1 MIQIDLPTLVKRLN
15 LFSRQALEMAASEC
29 MSQQAAEI
37 TVSHVLIQML
47 AMPRSDLRVITR
59 QGDIGMEELRQALT
73 VENYTTARSADS
85 YPAFSPM
92 LVEWL
97 KEGWLLASAEMQHSE
112 LRGGVLL
119 LALLHSPLR
128 YIPPAAAQLLTGINR
143 DRLQQDFVQWT
154 QESAESVV
162 PDADCK
168 GAGALTDVADSLLAR
183 YAKNMTEDARND
195 RLDPV
200 LCRDHEIDLMI
211 DILCRRRKNNPVVV
225 GEAGVGK
232 SALIEG
238 LALRIV
244 AGQVPDKLKNTDIM
258 TLDLGALQAGASVK
272 GEFEKRFKG
281 LMAEVIS
288 SPVPVILFIDEA
300 HTLIGAGNQQGGL
313 DISNLLKP
321 ALARGELKT
330 IAATT
335 WSEYK
340 KYFEKDAALSRRF
353 QLVKVSEPNAAEAT
367 IILRG
372 LSAVYEQSHGVLI
385 DDDALQAAATLSE
398 RYLSGRQL
406 PDKAIDVL
414 DTACAR
420 VAINLS
426 SPPKQISALTTLSH
440 QQEAE
445 IRQLER
451 ELRIGL
457 RTNTSRMT
465 EVLVQYDETLTALD
479 ELEAAWHQQ
488 QTLVQEI
495 IALRQQLLGMAED
508 DAASLPHV
516 DAVEDTPP
524 ESEQDNTGA
533 KLADEAGSE
542 QPEETAETVSPVQ
555 RLAQLT
561 AELDALHNDRL
572 LVSPHVDKKQ
582 IAAVI
587 AEWTGVPL
595 NRLSQNEMSV
605 ITDLPVWLGD
615 TIKGQDL
622 AIASLHKHLLTAR
635 ADLRRPGRPLGAFLL
650 AGPSGVGK
658 TETVLQLAEL
668 LYGGRQ
674 YLTTINMSEFQEKHT
689 VSRLIGSPP
698 GYVGYG
704 EGGVLTEAIRQ
715 KPYSVVLL
723 DEVEKAH
730 PDVLNLFY
738 QAFDKGEM
746 ADGEGRLIDC
756 KNIVFFLTSNLGYQV
771 IVEHADDPETMQ
783 EVLYPVLAD
792 FFKPALLARMEVVPY
807 QSLKTRALGVLPAD
821 LNLRDQVGPTFDQ
834 VFTSADDN
842 KLVVPQFLTR
852 YGLQSY
858 FVKQRD
864 ELVELTAMDSWV
876 LNLTRSVKYSD
887 ADRAEIQRQLTEQYI
902 SDYTAT
908 WRAGM
913 DNLNIRN
920 FESIGQLTGA
930 LEQVISGDLPLQRAL
945 TVLRDNTQ
953 PGVFSEKLSAKER
966 EEALAEPDYQLL
978 TRLGHEFAPENSTL
992 AVQKDK
998 ESTMQAVYQQL
1009 TELHRYLLAI
1019 QNAPVP
1025 GKSALKAVQ
1034 LRLDQNSSDPIFAT
1048 RQMAKTLPA
1057 PLNRWVGRLADQAWH
1072 VVMVEAVHYMEVD
1085 WRDSVVKP
1093 FNEQLANNYP
1103 FNPRSAQDASL
1114 DAFERFFKPD
1124 GILDTFYQ
1132 QNLKLFIDNDLSLED
1147 GDNSV
1152 IIREDII
1159 AQLKTAQKIRDIFFS
1174 KQNGLGTS
1182 FAVETVSLS
1191 GNKRRSVLNLDG
1203 QLVDYSQGRNYTA
1216 HLVWPNNM
1224 REGNESK
1231 LTLVGANGGA
1241 PRSISFS
1248 GPWAQFRLF
1257 GAGQL
1262 TGVQD
1267 GNFTVRFSVDGGAM
1281 TYRVH
1286 IRCSSNC
1293 YRLTTPLRAQQR
1305 CGWPHLNSKTMSA
1318 GCNNF
1323 LIPPRYS
1330 RWKPGCR

>member
-1 MIQIDLPTLVKRLN
+1 MIQIELSTLVKRLN
-15 LFSRQALEMAASEC
+15 PFSRQALEMAATAC
-29 MSQQAAEI
+29 MSQQSTEI

-47 AMPRSDLRVITR
+47 AIPRSDLRVII
-59 QGDIGMEELRQALT
+59 DKAEISVEELGQALT
-73 VENYTTARSADS
+73 VEHYATMRHTDS
-85 YPAFSPM
+85 YPVFSPL

-97 KEGWLLASAEMQHSE
+97 RDGWLLASAEMQSSE
-112 LRGGVLL
+112 LRGGILL
-119 LALLHSPLR
+119 LALLHAASR
-128 YIPPAAAQLLTGINR
+128 YVPPAAARLLTGINR
-143 DRLQQDFVQWT
+143 DRLRQDFSDWT
-154 QESAESVV
+154 RESAESVMLNEDKSASMSV
-162 PDADCK
+162 RSEE
-168 GAGALTDVADSLLAR
+168 SLLAR
-183 YAKNMTEDARND
+183 YAKNMTEDARNS

-200 LCRDHEIDLMI
+200 LCRDNEIDLMI

-281 LMAEVIS
+281 LMAEVIQ
-288 SPVPVILFIDEA
+288 SPTSIILFIDEA

-372 LSAVYEQSHGVLI
+372 LSAVYEQAHGVLI
-385 DDDALQAAATLSE
+385 DDDALQAAATLSA

-426 SPPKQISALTTLSH
+426 SPPKQISALTTQC
-440 QQEAE
+440 QQCDAE
-445 IRQLER
+445 IHQLDR
-451 ELRIGL
+451 EMRIGL
-457 RTNTSRMT
+457 RTDGGRRD
-465 EVLVQYDETLTALD
+465 EVYVQYEAAQAELQALD
-479 ELEAAWHQQ
+479 AAWHQQ

-495 IALRQQLLGMAED
+495 IALRQALLTEAEGQQDED
-508 DAASLPHV
+508 DAANDDLLPQ
-516 DAVEDTPP
+516 ADTV
-524 ESEQDNTGA
+524 
-533 KLADEAGSE
+533 
-542 QPEETAETVSPVQ
+542 PEETTAAAE
-555 RLAQLT
+555 RLASLST
-561 AELDALHNDRL
+561 ELDALHRTQL

-605 ITDLPVWLGD
+605 ITDLPQWLGE

-622 AIASLHKHLLTAR
+622 AIKHLHKHLLTAR

-771 IVEHADDPETMQ
+771 IVEQADNPESMHDA
-783 EVLYPVLAD
+783 LYPVLVD

-807 QSLKTRALGVLPAD
+807 LPLSRDTLTTIIAGKLARLDNVLRVRFGAEVVITPGVTDEIMQRVTRAENGARMLESVIDGDMLPP
-821 LNLRDQVGPTFDQ
+821 LSL
-834 VFTSADDN
+834 
-842 KLVVPQFLTR
+842 LL
-852 YGLQSY
+852 LQ
-858 FVKQRD
+858 KMAAN
-864 ELVELTAMDSWV
+864 TAIV
-876 LNLTRSVKYSD
+876 R
-887 ADRAEIQRQLTEQYI
+887 I
-902 SDYTAT
+902 
-908 WRAGM
+908 
-913 DNLNIRN
+913 
-920 FESIGQLTGA
+920 
-930 LEQVISGDLPLQRAL
+930 
-945 TVLRDNTQ
+945 
-953 PGVFSEKLSAKER
+953 
-966 EEALAEPDYQLL
+966 
-978 TRLGHEFAPENSTL
+978 
-992 AVQKDK
+992 
-998 ESTMQAVYQQL
+998 
-1009 TELHRYLLAI
+1009 
-1019 QNAPVP
+1019 
-1025 GKSALKAVQ
+1025 
-1034 LRLDQNSSDPIFAT
+1034 
-1048 RQMAKTLPA
+1048 
-1057 PLNRWVGRLADQAWH
+1057 
-1072 VVMVEAVHYMEVD
+1072 
-1085 WRDSVVKP
+1085 
-1093 FNEQLANNYP
+1093 
-1103 FNPRSAQDASL
+1103 SL
-1114 DAFERFFKPD
+1114 D
-1124 GILDTFYQ
+1124 
-1132 QNLKLFIDNDLSLED
+1132 
-1147 GDNSV
+1147 
-1152 IIREDII
+1152 
-1159 AQLKTAQKIRDIFFS
+1159 
-1174 KQNGLGTS
+1174 
-1182 FAVETVSLS
+1182 
-1191 GNKRRSVLNLDG
+1191 
-1203 QLVDYSQGRNYTA
+1203 
-1216 HLVWPNNM
+1216 
-1224 REGNESK
+1224 
-1231 LTLVGANGGA
+1231 
-1241 PRSISFS
+1241 
-1248 GPWAQFRLF
+1248 
-1257 GAGQL
+1257 
-1262 TGVQD
+1262 VQD
-1267 GNFTVRFSVDGGAM
+1267 GAFTADIDDAVTEEAGA
-1281 TYRVH
+1281 V
-1286 IRCSSNC
+1286 
-1293 YRLTTPLRAQQR
+1293 
-1305 CGWPHLNSKTMSA
+1305 
-1318 GCNNF
+1318 
-1323 LIPPRYS
+1323 
-1330 RWKPGCR
+1330 

>member
-1 MIQIDLPTLVKRLN
+1 MIQIDLPALVKRLN

-37 TVSHVLIQML
+37 TVSHVLMQML

-59 QGDIGMEELRQALT
+59 QSDIGMEELRQALT
-73 VENYTTARSADS
+73 VENYPTARSADS

-97 KEGWLLASAEMQHSE
+97 KESWLLASAEMQHSE

-128 YIPPAAAQLLTGINR
+128 YIPPAAARLLTGINR
-143 DRLQQDFVQWT
+143 DRLQQDFAQWT
-154 QESAESVV
+154 RESAESVV
-162 PDADCK
+162 PDAEGK
-168 GAGALTDVADSLLAR
+168 GAGTLTDAADSLLAR
-183 YAKNMTEDARND
+183 YAKNMTADARNG

-244 AGQVPDKLKNTDIM
+244 ADQVPDKLKNTDIM

-300 HTLIGAGNQQGGL
+300 HTLIDAGNQQGGL

-426 SPPKQISALTTLSH
+426 SPPKRISALTTLSH

-445 IRQLER
+445 IRQLKR

-457 RTNTSRMT
+457 RTDTSRMT
-465 EVLVQYDETLTALD
+465 GVLEQYDETLTALD

-488 QTLVQEI
+488 QALVREI
-495 IALRQQLLGMAED
+495 IALRQQLLGVAED
-508 DAASLPHV
+508 NAASLSDA
-516 DAVEDTPP
+516 DAVEDTPS
-524 ESEQDNTGA
+524 ESEQDNIGVA
-533 KLADEAGSE
+533 PADEAGSA

-561 AELDALHNDRL
+561 AQLDALHNDQL
-572 LVSPHVDKKQ
+572 LISPHVDKKQ

-783 EVLYPVLAD
+783 EALYPVLAD

-807 QSLKTRALGVLPAD
+807 LPLSKETLVTIIAGKLARLDNVLRSRFAAEVIIEPEVTNEIMSRVTRAENGARMLESVIDGDMLPP
-821 LNLRDQVGPTFDQ
+821 LSL
-834 VFTSADDN
+834 
-842 KLVVPQFLTR
+842 LL
-852 YGLQSY
+852 LQ
-858 FVKQRD
+858 KMAAN
-864 ELVELTAMDSWV
+864 TAIA
-876 LNLTRSVKYSD
+876 R
-887 ADRAEIQRQLTEQYI
+887 
-902 SDYTAT
+902 
-908 WRAGM
+908 
-913 DNLNIRN
+913 IR
-920 FESIGQLTGA
+920 
-930 LEQVISGDLPLQRAL
+930 
-945 TVLRDNTQ
+945 
-953 PGVFSEKLSAKER
+953 LSATDGAFTADVEDAR
-966 EEALAEPDYQLL
+966 DDESVTEDD
-978 TRLGHEFAPENSTL
+978 
-992 AVQKDK
+992 AV
-998 ESTMQAVYQQL
+998 L
-1009 TELHRYLLAI
+1009 
-1019 QNAPVP
+1019 
-1025 GKSALKAVQ
+1025 
-1034 LRLDQNSSDPIFAT
+1034 
-1048 RQMAKTLPA
+1048 
-1057 PLNRWVGRLADQAWH
+1057 
-1072 VVMVEAVHYMEVD
+1072 
-1085 WRDSVVKP
+1085 
-1093 FNEQLANNYP
+1093 
-1103 FNPRSAQDASL
+1103 
-1114 DAFERFFKPD
+1114 
-1124 GILDTFYQ
+1124 
-1132 QNLKLFIDNDLSLED
+1132 
-1147 GDNSV
+1147 
-1152 IIREDII
+1152 
-1159 AQLKTAQKIRDIFFS
+1159 
-1174 KQNGLGTS
+1174 
-1182 FAVETVSLS
+1182 
-1191 GNKRRSVLNLDG
+1191 
-1203 QLVDYSQGRNYTA
+1203 
-1216 HLVWPNNM
+1216 
-1224 REGNESK
+1224 
-1231 LTLVGANGGA
+1231 
-1241 PRSISFS
+1241 
-1248 GPWAQFRLF
+1248 
-1257 GAGQL
+1257 
-1262 TGVQD
+1262 
-1267 GNFTVRFSVDGGAM
+1267 
-1281 TYRVH
+1281 
-1286 IRCSSNC
+1286 
-1293 YRLTTPLRAQQR
+1293 
-1305 CGWPHLNSKTMSA
+1305 
-1318 GCNNF
+1318 
-1323 LIPPRYS
+1323 
-1330 RWKPGCR
+1330 

>member
-1 MIQIDLPTLVKRLN
+1 MIQIDLATLVKRLAP
-15 LFSRQALEMAASEC
+15 FAKQALEAAASEC
-29 MSQQAAEI
+29 MSQQASEI
-37 TVSHVLIQML
+37 TVAHVLLQML
-47 AMPRSDLRVITR
+47 ATPRSDFRVIAER
-59 QGDIGMEELRQALT
+59 AEINGEELRQALT
-73 VENYTTARSADS
+73 VENYTTARSSDS
-85 YPAFSPM
+85 YPSFSPM

-97 KEGWLLASAEMQHSE
+97 KEAWLLASAEMQQTE

-128 YIPPAAAQLLTGINR
+128 YLPPAAARLLTAINR
-143 DRLQQDFVQWT
+143 DLLRQDFAGWT
-154 QESAESVV
+154 KESAESVILN
-162 PDADCK
+162 AD
-168 GAGALTDVADSLLAR
+168 GQAASAIADTGDTLLAR
-183 YAKNMTEDARND
+183 YAKNMTDDARQG

-200 LCRDHEIDLMI
+200 LCRDNEIDLMI

-238 LALRIV
+238 LALRII
-244 AGQVPDKLKNTDIM
+244 AGQVPDKLRDTDIM

-281 LMAEVIS
+281 LMAEVIQ
-288 SPVPVILFIDEA
+288 SPKPVILFIDEA

-385 DDDALQAAATLSE
+385 DDEALQAAATLSE

-426 SPPKQISALTTLSH
+426 SPPKQISALTTLR
-440 QQEAE
+440 QQCEAE

-451 ELRIGL
+451 EIRIGL
-457 RTNTSRMT
+457 RSDTSRLN
-465 EVLVQYDETLTALD
+465 EVMAQYDETLSELD
-479 ELEAAWHQQ
+479 ALEAAWRQQ

-495 IALRQQLLGMAED
+495 IALRKGLLDET
-508 DAASLPHV
+508 DA
-516 DAVEDTPP
+516 
-524 ESEQDNTGA
+524 TGN
-533 KLADEAGSE
+533 
-542 QPEETAETVSPVQ
+542 EETATPETEAVGSDDESVTAPPEAEPEISPAA

-561 AELDALHNDRL
+561 AELDALHHTQL

-582 IAAVI
+582 IASVI

-605 ITDLPVWLGD
+605 ITDLPQWLGD
-615 TIKGQDL
+615 TIKGQAL
-622 AIASLHKHLLTAR
+622 AIKHLHKHLLTAR

-756 KNIVFFLTSNLGYQV
+756 KNVVFFLTSNLGYQV
-771 IVEHADDPETMQ
+771 IVEHADNPETMQ
-783 EVLYPVLAD
+783 EALYPVLAD

-807 QSLKTRALGVLPAD
+807 
-821 LNLRDQVGPTFDQ
+821 
-834 VFTSADDN
+834 
-842 KLVVPQFLTR
+842 
-852 YGLQSY
+852 
-858 FVKQRD
+858 
-864 ELVELTAMDSWV
+864 
-876 LNLTRSVKYSD
+876 
-887 ADRAEIQRQLTEQYI
+887 
-902 SDYTAT
+902 
-908 WRAGM
+908 
-913 DNLNIRN
+913 
-920 FESIGQLTGA
+920 
-930 LEQVISGDLPLQRAL
+930 LPL
-945 TVLRDNTQ
+945 
-953 PGVFSEKLSAKER
+953 SR
-966 EEALAEPDYQLL
+966 E
-978 TRLGHEFAPENSTL
+978 TL
-992 AVQKDK
+992 AVIIAGK
-998 ESTMQAVYQQL
+998 
-1009 TELHRYLLAI
+1009 LA
-1019 QNAPVP
+1019 
-1025 GKSALKAVQ
+1025 
-1034 LRLDQNSSDPIFAT
+1034 RLDNVLRT
-1048 RQMAKTLPA
+1048 RFGAEVVIEPDVTDEIMQRVTRAENGARMLESVIDGEMLPPLSLLLLQKMAANIAIARITLGVA
-1057 PLNRWVGRLADQAWH
+1057 NGAFTADVEDVPDEDTQPVAETED
-1072 VVMVEAVHYMEVD
+1072 EAV
-1085 WRDSVVKP
+1085 
-1093 FNEQLANNYP
+1093 L
-1103 FNPRSAQDASL
+1103 
-1114 DAFERFFKPD
+1114 
-1124 GILDTFYQ
+1124 
-1132 QNLKLFIDNDLSLED
+1132 
-1147 GDNSV
+1147 
-1152 IIREDII
+1152 
-1159 AQLKTAQKIRDIFFS
+1159 
-1174 KQNGLGTS
+1174 
-1182 FAVETVSLS
+1182 
-1191 GNKRRSVLNLDG
+1191 
-1203 QLVDYSQGRNYTA
+1203 
-1216 HLVWPNNM
+1216 
-1224 REGNESK
+1224 
-1231 LTLVGANGGA
+1231 
-1241 PRSISFS
+1241 
-1248 GPWAQFRLF
+1248 
-1257 GAGQL
+1257 
-1262 TGVQD
+1262 
-1267 GNFTVRFSVDGGAM
+1267 
-1281 TYRVH
+1281 
-1286 IRCSSNC
+1286 
-1293 YRLTTPLRAQQR
+1293 
-1305 CGWPHLNSKTMSA
+1305 
-1318 GCNNF
+1318 
-1323 LIPPRYS
+1323 
-1330 RWKPGCR
+1330 

>member
-1 MIQIDLPTLVKRLN
+1 MIQIDLATLVKRLN
-15 LFSRQALEMAASEC
+15 PFSKQALEMAASEC
-29 MSQQAAEI
+29 MSQQASEI

-47 AMPRSDLRVITR
+47 AIPRSDLRVIAER
-59 QGDIGMEELRQALT
+59 ADIGTDELRQALT
-73 VENYTTARSADS
+73 VENYATSRAADS
-85 YPAFSPM
+85 YPSFSPM

-97 KEGWLLASAEMQHSE
+97 KEAWLLASAEMQQTE
-112 LRGGVLL
+112 LRGGILL
-119 LALLHSPLR
+119 LALLHTPLR
-128 YIPPAAAQLLTGINR
+128 YVPPVAARLLTAINR
-143 DRLQQDFVQWT
+143 DQLQQDFAGWT
-154 QESAESVV
+154 RESAESVV
-162 PDADCK
+162 LNAD
-168 GAGALTDVADSLLAR
+168 GHVASATADTGDSLLAR
-183 YAKNMTEDARND
+183 YAKNMTEDARQG

-200 LCRDHEIDLMI
+200 LCRDNEIDLMI

-244 AGQVPDKLKNTDIM
+244 DGRVPDKLRDTEIM

-281 LMAEVIS
+281 LMAEVIQ
-288 SPVPVILFIDEA
+288 SPKPVILFIDEA

-353 QLVKVSEPNAAEAT
+353 QLVKVSEPTAAEAT

-385 DDDALQAAATLSE
+385 DDEALQAAATLSE

-426 SPPKQISALTTLSH
+426 SPPKQISALTTQRH
-440 QQEAE
+440 QCEAE

-457 RTNTSRMT
+457 RTDTSRLT
-465 EVLVQYDETLTALD
+465 DVLVQYDETLTELD
-479 ELEAAWHQQ
+479 ELETAWRQQ

-495 IALRQQLLGMAED
+495 ISLRKALLEETVAED
-508 DAASLPHV
+508 AATV
-516 DAVEDTPP
+516 A
-524 ESEQDNTGA
+524 
-533 KLADEAGSE
+533 ADERVAETTDDSTVATDEPAAG
-542 QPEETAETVSPVQ
+542 QPEPEIPPAE

-561 AELDALHNDRL
+561 AELDALHNTQR

-605 ITDLPVWLGD
+605 ITDLPQWLGD

-622 AIASLHKHLLTAR
+622 AIKHLHKHLLTAR

-771 IVEHADDPETMQ
+771 IVDHADDPETMQ
-783 EVLYPVLAD
+783 EALYPVLAD

-807 QSLKTRALGVLPAD
+807 
-821 LNLRDQVGPTFDQ
+821 
-834 VFTSADDN
+834 
-842 KLVVPQFLTR
+842 
-852 YGLQSY
+852 
-858 FVKQRD
+858 
-864 ELVELTAMDSWV
+864 
-876 LNLTRSVKYSD
+876 
-887 ADRAEIQRQLTEQYI
+887 
-902 SDYTAT
+902 
-908 WRAGM
+908 
-913 DNLNIRN
+913 
-920 FESIGQLTGA
+920 
-930 LEQVISGDLPLQRAL
+930 LPL
-945 TVLRDNTQ
+945 
-953 PGVFSEKLSAKER
+953 SKE
-966 EEALAEPDYQLL
+966 
-978 TRLGHEFAPENSTL
+978 TL
-992 AVQKDK
+992 AVIIAGK
-998 ESTMQAVYQQL
+998 
-1009 TELHRYLLAI
+1009 LA
-1019 QNAPVP
+1019 
-1025 GKSALKAVQ
+1025 
-1034 LRLDQNSSDPIFAT
+1034 RLDNVLRTRFGAEVVIEPEVTDEIMQRVTRAENGARMLESVIDGEMLPPLSLLLLQKMAANVAIARIVLGVADGAFTAVVEDAPEDSADSDALSEPET
-1048 RQMAKTLPA
+1048 
-1057 PLNRWVGRLADQAWH
+1057 
-1072 VVMVEAVHYMEVD
+1072 
-1085 WRDSVVKP
+1085 
-1093 FNEQLANNYP
+1093 
-1103 FNPRSAQDASL
+1103 QDA
-1114 DAFERFFKPD
+1114 
-1124 GILDTFYQ
+1124 
-1132 QNLKLFIDNDLSLED
+1132 
-1147 GDNSV
+1147 
-1152 IIREDII
+1152 
-1159 AQLKTAQKIRDIFFS
+1159 
-1174 KQNGLGTS
+1174 
-1182 FAVETVSLS
+1182 TVL
-1191 GNKRRSVLNLDG
+1191 
-1203 QLVDYSQGRNYTA
+1203 
-1216 HLVWPNNM
+1216 
-1224 REGNESK
+1224 
-1231 LTLVGANGGA
+1231 
-1241 PRSISFS
+1241 
-1248 GPWAQFRLF
+1248 
-1257 GAGQL
+1257 
-1262 TGVQD
+1262 
-1267 GNFTVRFSVDGGAM
+1267 
-1281 TYRVH
+1281 
-1286 IRCSSNC
+1286 
-1293 YRLTTPLRAQQR
+1293 
-1305 CGWPHLNSKTMSA
+1305 
-1318 GCNNF
+1318 
-1323 LIPPRYS
+1323 
-1330 RWKPGCR
+1330 

>member
-15 LFSRQALEMAASEC
+15 LFSRQSLEMAASEC

-37 TVSHVLIQML
+37 TVSHVLMQML

-59 QGDIGMEELRQALT
+59 QSDIGMEELRQALT
-73 VENYTTARSADS
+73 VEKYPTARSADS

-97 KEGWLLASAEMQHSE
+97 KESWLLASAEMQHSE

-128 YIPPAAAQLLTGINR
+128 YIPPAAARLLTGINR
-143 DRLQQDFVQWT
+143 DRLQQDFAQWT
-154 QESAESVV
+154 LESAESVV
-162 PDADCK
+162 PDAEGK
-168 GAGALTDVADSLLAR
+168 GAGTLTDAADSLLAR
-183 YAKNMTEDARND
+183 YAKNMTADARNGG
-195 RLDPV
+195 LDPV

-244 AGQVPDKLKNTDIM
+244 ADQVPDKLKNTDIM

-288 SPVPVILFIDEA
+288 SPVPIILFIDEA

-426 SPPKQISALTTLSH
+426 SPPKRISALTTLSH

-445 IRQLER
+445 IRQLKR
-451 ELRIGL
+451 ELRIEL
-457 RTNTSRMT
+457 RTDTSRMT
-465 EVLVQYDETLTALD
+465 GVLEQYDETLTALD

-488 QTLVQEI
+488 QVLVREI
-495 IALRQQLLGMAED
+495 IALRQQLLGVAED
-508 DAASLPHV
+508 DAASLS
-516 DAVEDTPP
+516 DTDTVEDTPS
-524 ESEQDNTGA
+524 ESEQDNIGVA
-533 KLADEAGSE
+533 PADEAGSA
-542 QPEETAETVSPVQ
+542 QPEDTAETVSPVQ

-561 AELDALHNDRL
+561 AQLDALHNDQL

-783 EVLYPVLAD
+783 EALYPVLAD

-807 QSLKTRALGVLPAD
+807 LPLSKETLATIIAGKLARLDNVLRSRFGAEVIIEPEVTDEIMSRVTRAENGARMLESVIDGDMLPP
-821 LNLRDQVGPTFDQ
+821 LSL
-834 VFTSADDN
+834 
-842 KLVVPQFLTR
+842 LL
-852 YGLQSY
+852 LQ
-858 FVKQRD
+858 KMAAN
-864 ELVELTAMDSWV
+864 TAIA
-876 LNLTRSVKYSD
+876 R
-887 ADRAEIQRQLTEQYI
+887 
-902 SDYTAT
+902 
-908 WRAGM
+908 
-913 DNLNIRN
+913 IR
-920 FESIGQLTGA
+920 
-930 LEQVISGDLPLQRAL
+930 
-945 TVLRDNTQ
+945 
-953 PGVFSEKLSAKER
+953 LSATDGAFTADVEDVR
-966 EEALAEPDYQLL
+966 DDESVTEDD
-978 TRLGHEFAPENSTL
+978 
-992 AVQKDK
+992 AV
-998 ESTMQAVYQQL
+998 L
-1009 TELHRYLLAI
+1009 
-1019 QNAPVP
+1019 
-1025 GKSALKAVQ
+1025 
-1034 LRLDQNSSDPIFAT
+1034 
-1048 RQMAKTLPA
+1048 
-1057 PLNRWVGRLADQAWH
+1057 
-1072 VVMVEAVHYMEVD
+1072 
-1085 WRDSVVKP
+1085 
-1093 FNEQLANNYP
+1093 
-1103 FNPRSAQDASL
+1103 
-1114 DAFERFFKPD
+1114 
-1124 GILDTFYQ
+1124 
-1132 QNLKLFIDNDLSLED
+1132 
-1147 GDNSV
+1147 
-1152 IIREDII
+1152 
-1159 AQLKTAQKIRDIFFS
+1159 
-1174 KQNGLGTS
+1174 
-1182 FAVETVSLS
+1182 
-1191 GNKRRSVLNLDG
+1191 
-1203 QLVDYSQGRNYTA
+1203 
-1216 HLVWPNNM
+1216 
-1224 REGNESK
+1224 
-1231 LTLVGANGGA
+1231 
-1241 PRSISFS
+1241 
-1248 GPWAQFRLF
+1248 
-1257 GAGQL
+1257 
-1262 TGVQD
+1262 
-1267 GNFTVRFSVDGGAM
+1267 
-1281 TYRVH
+1281 
-1286 IRCSSNC
+1286 
-1293 YRLTTPLRAQQR
+1293 
-1305 CGWPHLNSKTMSA
+1305 
-1318 GCNNF
+1318 
-1323 LIPPRYS
+1323 
-1330 RWKPGCR
+1330 

>member
-1 MIQIDLPTLVKRLN
+1 MIQIDLTTLVKRLN
-15 LFSRQALEMAASEC
+15 PFSKQALEMAASEC

-37 TVSHVLIQML
+37 NVAHVLIQML
-47 AMPRSDLRVITR
+47 TIPRSDLRVIAEHADIS
-59 QGDIGMEELRQALT
+59 GDELRQTLT
-73 VENYTTARSADS
+73 VENYTTSRSADS

-97 KEGWLLASAEMQHSE
+97 KESWLLASAEMQQTE

-119 LALLHSPLR
+119 LALLHTPLR
-128 YIPPAAAQLLTGINR
+128 YVPPAAARLLTNINR
-143 DRLQQDFVQWT
+143 DQLQQDFAGWT
-154 QESAESVV
+154 KASAESVV
-162 PDADCK
+162 
-168 GAGALTDVADSLLAR
+168 LTDGQSGQHATVAGEETLLAR
-183 YAKNMTEDARND
+183 YAKNMTEDARNGK
-195 RLDPV
+195 LDPV
-200 LCRDHEIDLMI
+200 LCRDNEIDLMI
-211 DILCRRRKNNPVVV
+211 DILCRRRKNNPIVV

-244 AGQVPDKLKNTDIM
+244 AGQVPDKLRDTNIM

-281 LMAEVIS
+281 LMAEVIQ
-288 SPVPVILFIDEA
+288 SPKQVILFIDEA

-385 DDDALQAAATLSE
+385 DDEALQAAATLSE

-440 QQEAE
+440 QCEAE
-445 IRQLER
+445 MRQLER
-451 ELRIGL
+451 EIRIGL
-457 RTNTSRMT
+457 RTDTSRLT
-465 EVLVQYDETLTALD
+465 DVIAQYDETLTALD
-479 ELEAAWHQQ
+479 ELNAAWQQ
-488 QTLVQEI
+488 QQALVQEI
-495 IALRQQLLGMAED
+495 IALRKGLLEEPKIPPAEENTSDAENSGDITPQDETETSGQEGETEPQLSPAE
-508 DAASLPHV
+508 
-516 DAVEDTPP
+516 
-524 ESEQDNTGA
+524 
-533 KLADEAGSE
+533 
-542 QPEETAETVSPVQ
+542 
-555 RLAQLT
+555 RLSQLT
-561 AELDALHNDRL
+561 AELDALHDTQL

-605 ITDLPVWLGD
+605 ITDLPQWLGD
-615 TIKGQDL
+615 TIKGQNL
-622 AIASLHKHLLTAR
+622 AIKHLHKHLLTAR

-771 IVEHADDPETMQ
+771 IVEYADNPEAMK
-783 EVLYPVLAD
+783 EALYPVLSD

-807 QSLKTRALGVLPAD
+807 LPLSRDTLATIISGKLARLDNVLRSRFNAEVVIAPAVTDEIMQRVTRAENGARMLESVIDGEMLPPLSLLLLQKMAANAVITRISLGVTNGAFTAD
-821 LNLRDQVGPTFDQ
+821 IEEEMAV
-834 VFTSADDN
+834 SDDT
-842 KLVVPQFLTR
+842 P
-852 YGLQSY
+852 
-858 FVKQRD
+858 
-864 ELVELTAMDSWV
+864 
-876 LNLTRSVKYSD
+876 
-887 ADRAEIQRQLTEQYI
+887 
-902 SDYTAT
+902 
-908 WRAGM
+908 
-913 DNLNIRN
+913 
-920 FESIGQLTGA
+920 
-930 LEQVISGDLPLQRAL
+930 
-945 TVLRDNTQ
+945 
-953 PGVFSEKLSAKER
+953 
-966 EEALAEPDYQLL
+966 EP
-978 TRLGHEFAPENSTL
+978 
-992 AVQKDK
+992 
-998 ESTMQAVYQQL
+998 
-1009 TELHRYLLAI
+1009 
-1019 QNAPVP
+1019 
-1025 GKSALKAVQ
+1025 
-1034 LRLDQNSSDPIFAT
+1034 
-1048 RQMAKTLPA
+1048 
-1057 PLNRWVGRLADQAWH
+1057 
-1072 VVMVEAVHYMEVD
+1072 
-1085 WRDSVVKP
+1085 
-1093 FNEQLANNYP
+1093 
-1103 FNPRSAQDASL
+1103 
-1114 DAFERFFKPD
+1114 
-1124 GILDTFYQ
+1124 
-1132 QNLKLFIDNDLSLED
+1132 
-1147 GDNSV
+1147 
-1152 IIREDII
+1152 
-1159 AQLKTAQKIRDIFFS
+1159 
-1174 KQNGLGTS
+1174 
-1182 FAVETVSLS
+1182 ETVEDAAL
-1191 GNKRRSVLNLDG
+1191 
-1203 QLVDYSQGRNYTA
+1203 
-1216 HLVWPNNM
+1216 
-1224 REGNESK
+1224 
-1231 LTLVGANGGA
+1231 
-1241 PRSISFS
+1241 
-1248 GPWAQFRLF
+1248 
-1257 GAGQL
+1257 
-1262 TGVQD
+1262 
-1267 GNFTVRFSVDGGAM
+1267 
-1281 TYRVH
+1281 
-1286 IRCSSNC
+1286 
-1293 YRLTTPLRAQQR
+1293 
-1305 CGWPHLNSKTMSA
+1305 
-1318 GCNNF
+1318 
-1323 LIPPRYS
+1323 
-1330 RWKPGCR
+1330 

>member
-1 MIQIDLPTLVKRLN
+1 MIQIDLSTLVKRLN
-15 LFSRQALEMAASEC
+15 PFAKQALEMAASEC

-47 AMPRSDLRVITR
+47 AIPRSDLRVITER
-59 QGDIGMEELRQALT
+59 AGIEVEALRQTLT
-73 VENYTTARSADS
+73 VENYASTRSADS
-85 YPAFSPM
+85 YPSFSPM

-97 KEGWLLASAEMQHSE
+97 KESWLLASAEMQQNE

-128 YIPPAAAQLLTGINR
+128 YVLPATAQLLTTINR
-143 DRLQQDFVQWT
+143 DQLQQDFAGWT
-154 QESAESVV
+154 KESAESVV
-162 PDADCK
+162 FTEGQSGQHAAI
-168 GAGALTDVADSLLAR
+168 AGEESLLGR
-183 YAKNMTEDARND
+183 YAKNMTEDARNG

-200 LCRDHEIDLMI
+200 LCRDNEIDLMI

-238 LALRIV
+238 LALRII
-244 AGQVPDKLKNTDIM
+244 AGQVPDKLRDTEIM

-281 LMAEVIS
+281 LMAEVIQ
-288 SPVPVILFIDEA
+288 SPKPVILFIDEA

-321 ALARGELKT
+321 ALARGELKA

-372 LSAVYEQSHGVLI
+372 LSAVYEQSHSVLI
-385 DDDALQAAATLSE
+385 DDDALQAASTLSE

-426 SPPKQISALTTLSH
+426 SPPKQISALTT
-440 QQEAE
+440 QCRQCEAE

-451 ELRIGL
+451 EIRIGL
-457 RTNTSRMT
+457 RSDTTRLDDVYAQYEAAQT
-465 EVLVQYDETLTALD
+465 ELQALD
-479 ELEAAWHQQ
+479 AAWRQQ
-488 QTLVQEI
+488 QALVQEI
-495 IALRQQLLGMAED
+495 IALRKGLLE
-508 DAASLPHV
+508 
-516 DAVEDTPP
+516 
-524 ESEQDNTGA
+524 
-533 KLADEAGSE
+533 EAGAADNGEIADATDSDGLTANESVTE
-542 QPEETAETVSPVQ
+542 QPETEITLAE

-561 AELDALHNDRL
+561 TELDALHNTQL

-605 ITDLPVWLGD
+605 ITDLPQWIGD

-622 AIASLHKHLLTAR
+622 AIKHLHKHLLTAR

-746 ADGEGRLIDC
+746 ADGEGRVIDC

-771 IVEHADDPETMQ
+771 IVEYADNPDEMHDA
-783 EVLYPVLAD
+783 LYPVLAD
-792 FFKPALLARMEVVPY
+792 FFKPALLARIEVVPY
-807 QSLKTRALGVLPAD
+807 LPLSRDTLATIIAGKLARLDNVLRTRFNAEVVIAPVVTDEIMQRVTRAENGARMLESVIDGEMLPPLSLLLLQKMAANAVITRISLGVTDGAFTAD
-821 LNLRDQVGPTFDQ
+821 
-834 VFTSADDN
+834 
-842 KLVVPQFLTR
+842 
-852 YGLQSY
+852 
-858 FVKQRD
+858 
-864 ELVELTAMDSWV
+864 
-876 LNLTRSVKYSD
+876 
-887 ADRAEIQRQLTEQYI
+887 I
-902 SDYTAT
+902 
-908 WRAGM
+908 
-913 DNLNIRN
+913 
-920 FESIGQLTGA
+920 
-930 LEQVISGDLPLQRAL
+930 
-945 TVLRDNTQ
+945 
-953 PGVFSEKLSAKER
+953 
-966 EEALAEPDYQLL
+966 EEE
-978 TRLGHEFAPENSTL
+978 
-992 AVQKDK
+992 
-998 ESTMQAVYQQL
+998 
-1009 TELHRYLLAI
+1009 
-1019 QNAPVP
+1019 
-1025 GKSALKAVQ
+1025 
-1034 LRLDQNSSDPIFAT
+1034 
-1048 RQMAKTLPA
+1048 
-1057 PLNRWVGRLADQAWH
+1057 
-1072 VVMVEAVHYMEVD
+1072 
-1085 WRDSVVKP
+1085 
-1093 FNEQLANNYP
+1093 
-1103 FNPRSAQDASL
+1103 
-1114 DAFERFFKPD
+1114 
-1124 GILDTFYQ
+1124 
-1132 QNLKLFIDNDLSLED
+1132 
-1147 GDNSV
+1147 
-1152 IIREDII
+1152 
-1159 AQLKTAQKIRDIFFS
+1159 
-1174 KQNGLGTS
+1174 
-1182 FAVETVSLS
+1182 
-1191 GNKRRSVLNLDG
+1191 
-1203 QLVDYSQGRNYTA
+1203 
-1216 HLVWPNNM
+1216 
-1224 REGNESK
+1224 
-1231 LTLVGANGGA
+1231 
-1241 PRSISFS
+1241 
-1248 GPWAQFRLF
+1248 
-1257 GAGQL
+1257 
-1262 TGVQD
+1262 
-1267 GNFTVRFSVDGGAM
+1267 
-1281 TYRVH
+1281 
-1286 IRCSSNC
+1286 
-1293 YRLTTPLRAQQR
+1293 
-1305 CGWPHLNSKTMSA
+1305 MSA
-1318 GCNNF
+1318 SNNVPEDTA
-1323 LIPPRYS
+1323 L
-1330 RWKPGCR
+1330 

>member
-1 MIQIDLPTLVKRLN
+1 MIQIDLATLVKRLN
-15 LFSRQALEMAASEC
+15 PFSKQALEMAASEC

-37 TVSHVLIQML
+37 TVAHVLIQML
-47 AMPRSDLRVITR
+47 AITRSDLRVIAERADTSVE
-59 QGDIGMEELRQALT
+59 DLRQTLT
-73 VENYTTARSADS
+73 VENYATSRSVDS
-85 YPAFSPM
+85 YPSFSPM

-97 KEGWLLASAEMQHSE
+97 KESWLLASAQMQQTE
-112 LRGGVLL
+112 LRGGTLL

-128 YIPPAAAQLLTGINR
+128 YVPPAAARLLTNINR
-143 DRLQQDFVQWT
+143 DQLQQDFTGWT
-154 QESAESVV
+154 KESAESVV
-162 PDADCK
+162 
-168 GAGALTDVADSLLAR
+168 LTDGQPGQHATVASDETLLGR
-183 YAKNMTEDARND
+183 YTKNMTEDARKG

-200 LCRDHEIDLMI
+200 LCRDNEIDLMI

-238 LALRIV
+238 LALRII
-244 AGQVPDKLKNTDIM
+244 AGLVPDKLRDTDIM

-281 LMAEVIS
+281 LMAEVIQ
-288 SPVPVILFIDEA
+288 SPKPVILFIDEA
-300 HTLIGAGNQQGGL
+300 HTLIGTGNAQGGL

-353 QLVKVSEPNAAEAT
+353 QLVKVSEPSAAEAT

-440 QQEAE
+440 QCEAE

-451 ELRIGL
+451 EIRIGL
-457 RTNTSRMT
+457 RTDTARLEEVHAQYETAQT
-465 EVLVQYDETLTALD
+465 ELLAL
-479 ELEAAWHQQ
+479 EEAWRQQ

-495 IALRQQLLGMAED
+495 IALRKGLLEEADVASSKEIVPEKADMADND
-508 DAASLPHV
+508 DLAA
-516 DAVEDTPP
+516 DETDTPISP
-524 ESEQDNTGA
+524 
-533 KLADEAGSE
+533 
-542 QPEETAETVSPVQ
+542 AE
-555 RLAQLT
+555 RLSQLT
-561 AELDALHNDRL
+561 AELDALHDAQL

-605 ITDLPVWLGD
+605 ITDLPQWLGD
-615 TIKGQDL
+615 SIKGQDL
-622 AIASLHKHLLTAR
+622 AIRHLHKHLLTAR

-771 IVEHADDPETMQ
+771 IVEYADNPETLHDA
-783 EVLYPVLAD
+783 LYPVLAD

-807 QSLKTRALGVLPAD
+807 LPLSRETLATIIAGKLARLDNVLRTRFNAEVVIASVVTDEIMQRVTRAENGARMLESVIDGEMLPPLSLLLLQKMAANAVITRINLGVTDGAFTAD
-821 LNLRDQVGPTFDQ
+821 IEEEMTASND
-834 VFTSADDN
+834 
-842 KLVVPQFLTR
+842 VP
-852 YGLQSY
+852 
-858 FVKQRD
+858 
-864 ELVELTAMDSWV
+864 EPE
-876 LNLTRSVKYSD
+876 D
-887 ADRAEIQRQLTEQYI
+887 A
-902 SDYTAT
+902 
-908 WRAGM
+908 
-913 DNLNIRN
+913 
-920 FESIGQLTGA
+920 A
-930 LEQVISGDLPLQRAL
+930 L
-945 TVLRDNTQ
+945 
-953 PGVFSEKLSAKER
+953 
-966 EEALAEPDYQLL
+966 
-978 TRLGHEFAPENSTL
+978 
-992 AVQKDK
+992 
-998 ESTMQAVYQQL
+998 
-1009 TELHRYLLAI
+1009 
-1019 QNAPVP
+1019 
-1025 GKSALKAVQ
+1025 
-1034 LRLDQNSSDPIFAT
+1034 
-1048 RQMAKTLPA
+1048 
-1057 PLNRWVGRLADQAWH
+1057 
-1072 VVMVEAVHYMEVD
+1072 
-1085 WRDSVVKP
+1085 
-1093 FNEQLANNYP
+1093 
-1103 FNPRSAQDASL
+1103 
-1114 DAFERFFKPD
+1114 
-1124 GILDTFYQ
+1124 
-1132 QNLKLFIDNDLSLED
+1132 
-1147 GDNSV
+1147 
-1152 IIREDII
+1152 
-1159 AQLKTAQKIRDIFFS
+1159 
-1174 KQNGLGTS
+1174 
-1182 FAVETVSLS
+1182 
-1191 GNKRRSVLNLDG
+1191 
-1203 QLVDYSQGRNYTA
+1203 
-1216 HLVWPNNM
+1216 
-1224 REGNESK
+1224 
-1231 LTLVGANGGA
+1231 
-1241 PRSISFS
+1241 
-1248 GPWAQFRLF
+1248 
-1257 GAGQL
+1257 
-1262 TGVQD
+1262 
-1267 GNFTVRFSVDGGAM
+1267 
-1281 TYRVH
+1281 
-1286 IRCSSNC
+1286 
-1293 YRLTTPLRAQQR
+1293 
-1305 CGWPHLNSKTMSA
+1305 
-1318 GCNNF
+1318 
-1323 LIPPRYS
+1323 
-1330 RWKPGCR
+1330 

>member
-1 MIQIDLPTLVKRLN
+1 MIQIELSTLVKRLN
-15 LFSRQALEMAASEC
+15 VFCRQALEAAASEC

-47 AMPRSDLRVITR
+47 AIPRSDLRVIAER
-59 QGDIGMEELRQALT
+59 AEIAQDELRQALT
-73 VENYTTARSADS
+73 TENYAAARSAEG

-92 LVEWL
+92 LIEWL
-97 KEGWLLASAEMQHSE
+97 KEGWLLASAQMQHSE

-128 YIPPAAAQLLTGINR
+128 YVLPAAARLLTGINR
-143 DRLQQDFVQWT
+143 DRLQQDFAQWT
-154 QESAESVV
+154 RESAESVMLNDDKSA
-162 PDADCK
+162 PAARSD
-168 GAGALTDVADSLLAR
+168 DSGLAR
-183 YAKNMTEDARND
+183 YAKNMTEDARNG

-200 LCRDHEIDLMI
+200 LCRDNEIDLMI

-244 AGQVPDKLKNTDIM
+244 TGQVPDKLKNTDVM

-281 LMAEVIS
+281 LMAEVIQ
-288 SPVPVILFIDEA
+288 SPTPVILFIDEA

-353 QLVKVSEPNAAEAT
+353 QLVKVSEPTAAEAT
-367 IILRG
+367 VILRG
-372 LSAVYEQSHGVLI
+372 LSAVYEQAHGVLI

-426 SPPKQISALTTLSH
+426 SPPKQISALTTLCH
-440 QQEAE
+440 QCDVE

-451 ELRIGL
+451 EMRIGL
-457 RTNTSRMT
+457 RVDGGRLE
-465 EVLVQYDETLTALD
+465 EVYTQYETALA
-479 ELEAAWHQQ
+479 ELQALEAAWHQQ
-488 QTLVQEI
+488 QALVLEI
-495 IALRQQLLGMAED
+495 IALRQTLLADVAETDNDDAANDDLLPQTGNDGAIPED
-508 DAASLPHV
+508 DAVSLP
-516 DAVEDTPP
+516 P
-524 ESEQDNTGA
+524 
-533 KLADEAGSE
+533 
-542 QPEETAETVSPVQ
+542 AE
-555 RLAQLT
+555 RLAALS
-561 AELDALHNDRL
+561 AELEALHHTQL

-595 NRLSQNEMSV
+595 NRLSQNEMSI
-605 ITDLPVWLGD
+605 ITDLPQWLGEN
-615 TIKGQDL
+615 IKGQAL
-622 AIASLHKHLLTAR
+622 AIKHLHKHLLTAR

-771 IVEHADDPETMQ
+771 IVEYAENPEAMHDA
-783 EVLYPVLAD
+783 LYPVLAD

-807 QSLKTRALGVLPAD
+807 LPLSRETLATIIAGKLARLDDVLRTRFAAEVVIAPGVTDEIMQRVTRAENGARMLESVIDGDMLP
-821 LNLRDQVGPTFDQ
+821 P
-834 VFTSADDN
+834 
-842 KLVVPQFLTR
+842 
-852 YGLQSY
+852 
-858 FVKQRD
+858 
-864 ELVELTAMDSWV
+864 
-876 LNLTRSVKYSD
+876 
-887 ADRAEIQRQLTEQYI
+887 
-902 SDYTAT
+902 
-908 WRAGM
+908 
-913 DNLNIRN
+913 
-920 FESIGQLTGA
+920 
-930 LEQVISGDLPLQRAL
+930 
-945 TVLRDNTQ
+945 
-953 PGVFSEKLSAKER
+953 
-966 EEALAEPDYQLL
+966 
-978 TRLGHEFAPENSTL
+978 
-992 AVQKDK
+992 
-998 ESTMQAVYQQL
+998 
-1009 TELHRYLLAI
+1009 
-1019 QNAPVP
+1019 
-1025 GKSALKAVQ
+1025 
-1034 LRLDQNSSDPIFAT
+1034 
-1048 RQMAKTLPA
+1048 
-1057 PLNRWVGRLADQAWH
+1057 
-1072 VVMVEAVHYMEVD
+1072 
-1085 WRDSVVKP
+1085 
-1093 FNEQLANNYP
+1093 
-1103 FNPRSAQDASL
+1103 
-1114 DAFERFFKPD
+1114 
-1124 GILDTFYQ
+1124 
-1132 QNLKLFIDNDLSLED
+1132 LSLLLLQKMAA
-1147 GDNSV
+1147 N
-1152 IIREDII
+1152 I
-1159 AQLKTAQKIRDIFFS
+1159 AIARIT
-1174 KQNGLGTS
+1174 
-1182 FAVETVSLS
+1182 
-1191 GNKRRSVLNLDG
+1191 LD
-1203 QLVDYSQGRNYTA
+1203 
-1216 HLVWPNNM
+1216 
-1224 REGNESK
+1224 
-1231 LTLVGANGGA
+1231 
-1241 PRSISFS
+1241 
-1248 GPWAQFRLF
+1248 
-1257 GAGQL
+1257 
-1262 TGVQD
+1262 VQD
-1267 GNFTVRFSVDGGAM
+1267 GGFTAEVEEAAAEEEGA
-1281 TYRVH
+1281 V
-1286 IRCSSNC
+1286 
-1293 YRLTTPLRAQQR
+1293 
-1305 CGWPHLNSKTMSA
+1305 
-1318 GCNNF
+1318 
-1323 LIPPRYS
+1323 
-1330 RWKPGCR
+1330 

>member
-1 MIQIDLPTLVKRLN
+1 MIQIDLTTLVKRLN
-15 LFSRQALEMAASEC
+15 PFSKQALEMAASEC

-37 TVSHVLIQML
+37 NVAHVLIQML
-47 AMPRSDLRVITR
+47 TIPRSDLRVIAEHADIS
-59 QGDIGMEELRQALT
+59 GDELRQTLT
-73 VENYTTARSADS
+73 VENYTTSRSADS

-97 KEGWLLASAEMQHSE
+97 KESWLLASAEMQQTE

-119 LALLHSPLR
+119 LALLHTPLR
-128 YIPPAAAQLLTGINR
+128 YVPPAAARLLTNINR
-143 DRLQQDFVQWT
+143 DQLQQDFAGWT
-154 QESAESVV
+154 KASAEAVV
-162 PDADCK
+162 
-168 GAGALTDVADSLLAR
+168 LTDGQSGQHATVAGEETLLAR
-183 YAKNMTEDARND
+183 YAKNMTEDARNGK
-195 RLDPV
+195 LDPV
-200 LCRDHEIDLMI
+200 LCRDNEIDLMI

-244 AGQVPDKLKNTDIM
+244 AGQVPDKLRDTNIM

-281 LMAEVIS
+281 LMAEVIQ
-288 SPVPVILFIDEA
+288 SPKQVILFIDEA

-385 DDDALQAAATLSE
+385 DDEALQAAATLSE

-426 SPPKQISALTTLSH
+426 SLPKQISALTTLSH
-440 QQEAE
+440 QCEAE
-445 IRQLER
+445 MRQLER
-451 ELRIGL
+451 EIRIGL
-457 RTNTSRMT
+457 RTDTSRLT
-465 EVLVQYDETLTALD
+465 DVIAQYDETLTALD
-479 ELEAAWHQQ
+479 ELNAAWQQ
-488 QTLVQEI
+488 QQALVQEI
-495 IALRQQLLGMAED
+495 IALRKGLLEEPKIPPAEENTSDAENSGDITPQDETETSGQEGETEPQLSPAE
-508 DAASLPHV
+508 
-516 DAVEDTPP
+516 
-524 ESEQDNTGA
+524 
-533 KLADEAGSE
+533 
-542 QPEETAETVSPVQ
+542 
-555 RLAQLT
+555 RLSQLT
-561 AELDALHNDRL
+561 AELDALHDTQL

-605 ITDLPVWLGD
+605 ITDLPQWLGD
-615 TIKGQDL
+615 TIKGQNL
-622 AIASLHKHLLTAR
+622 AIKHLHKHLLTAR

-771 IVEHADDPETMQ
+771 IVEYADNPEAMK
-783 EVLYPVLAD
+783 EALYPVLSD

-807 QSLKTRALGVLPAD
+807 LPLSRDTLATIISGKLARLDNVLRSRFNAEVVIAPAVTDEIMQRVTRAENGARMLESVIDGEMLPPLSLLLLQKMAANAVITRISLGVTNGAFTAD
-821 LNLRDQVGPTFDQ
+821 IEEEMAV
-834 VFTSADDN
+834 SDDT
-842 KLVVPQFLTR
+842 P
-852 YGLQSY
+852 
-858 FVKQRD
+858 
-864 ELVELTAMDSWV
+864 
-876 LNLTRSVKYSD
+876 
-887 ADRAEIQRQLTEQYI
+887 
-902 SDYTAT
+902 
-908 WRAGM
+908 
-913 DNLNIRN
+913 
-920 FESIGQLTGA
+920 
-930 LEQVISGDLPLQRAL
+930 
-945 TVLRDNTQ
+945 
-953 PGVFSEKLSAKER
+953 
-966 EEALAEPDYQLL
+966 EP
-978 TRLGHEFAPENSTL
+978 
-992 AVQKDK
+992 
-998 ESTMQAVYQQL
+998 
-1009 TELHRYLLAI
+1009 
-1019 QNAPVP
+1019 
-1025 GKSALKAVQ
+1025 
-1034 LRLDQNSSDPIFAT
+1034 
-1048 RQMAKTLPA
+1048 
-1057 PLNRWVGRLADQAWH
+1057 
-1072 VVMVEAVHYMEVD
+1072 
-1085 WRDSVVKP
+1085 
-1093 FNEQLANNYP
+1093 
-1103 FNPRSAQDASL
+1103 
-1114 DAFERFFKPD
+1114 
-1124 GILDTFYQ
+1124 
-1132 QNLKLFIDNDLSLED
+1132 
-1147 GDNSV
+1147 
-1152 IIREDII
+1152 
-1159 AQLKTAQKIRDIFFS
+1159 
-1174 KQNGLGTS
+1174 
-1182 FAVETVSLS
+1182 ETVEDAAL
-1191 GNKRRSVLNLDG
+1191 
-1203 QLVDYSQGRNYTA
+1203 
-1216 HLVWPNNM
+1216 
-1224 REGNESK
+1224 
-1231 LTLVGANGGA
+1231 
-1241 PRSISFS
+1241 
-1248 GPWAQFRLF
+1248 
-1257 GAGQL
+1257 
-1262 TGVQD
+1262 
-1267 GNFTVRFSVDGGAM
+1267 
-1281 TYRVH
+1281 
-1286 IRCSSNC
+1286 
-1293 YRLTTPLRAQQR
+1293 
-1305 CGWPHLNSKTMSA
+1305 
-1318 GCNNF
+1318 
-1323 LIPPRYS
+1323 
-1330 RWKPGCR
+1330 

>member
-1 MIQIDLPTLVKRLN
+1 MIQIDLAALVKRLN
-15 LFSRQALEMAASEC
+15 PFTKQALEMAASEC
-29 MSQQAAEI
+29 MSQQSAEI

-47 AMPRSDLRVITR
+47 AIPRSDLRVITE
-59 QGDIGMEELRQALT
+59 QVDITVDTLRQSLT
-73 VENYTTARSADS
+73 EERYATVRMADG

-97 KEGWLLASAEMQHSE
+97 KEGWLLASAEMQHNE

-128 YIPPAAAQLLTGINR
+128 YVPPAVARLLTGINR
-143 DRLQQDFVQWT
+143 DRLQQDFAQWT
-154 QESAESVV
+154 RESAETAMRN
-162 PDADCK
+162 AD
-168 GAGALTDVADSLLAR
+168 GQTMNTMVDTGDSLLAR
-183 YAKNMTEDARND
+183 YAKNMTADARNG

-200 LCRDHEIDLMI
+200 LCRDHEIDLML

-426 SPPKQISALTTLSH
+426 SPPKQISVLTTLSH

-457 RTNTSRMT
+457 RTDTSRMT
-465 EVLVQYDETLTALD
+465 EVLVQYDETLAALD

-488 QTLVQEI
+488 QTLVREI
-495 IALRQQLLGMAED
+495 IALRQQLLG
-508 DAASLPHV
+508 V
-516 DAVEDTPP
+516 DAMEDTPS
-524 ESEQDNTGA
+524 ESEQDNTDA
-533 KLADEAGSE
+533 ESTDDAGST

-555 RLAQLT
+555 RLTQLT
-561 AELDALHNDRL
+561 AELDTLHNDRL

-605 ITDLPVWLGD
+605 ITDLPKWLGD

-771 IVEHADDPETMQ
+771 IVEHAGDPETMQ
-783 EVLYPVLAD
+783 EALYPVLAD

-807 QSLKTRALGVLPAD
+807 
-821 LNLRDQVGPTFDQ
+821 
-834 VFTSADDN
+834 
-842 KLVVPQFLTR
+842 
-852 YGLQSY
+852 
-858 FVKQRD
+858 
-864 ELVELTAMDSWV
+864 
-876 LNLTRSVKYSD
+876 
-887 ADRAEIQRQLTEQYI
+887 
-902 SDYTAT
+902 
-908 WRAGM
+908 
-913 DNLNIRN
+913 
-920 FESIGQLTGA
+920 
-930 LEQVISGDLPLQRAL
+930 LPL
-945 TVLRDNTQ
+945 
-953 PGVFSEKLSAKER
+953 SKET
-966 EEALAEPDYQLL
+966 LATIIAGKL
-978 TRLGHEFAPENSTL
+978 TRLDNVLRSRFGAEVIIEPEVTDEIMSRVTRAENGARMLESVIDGDML
-992 AVQKDK
+992 PPLSLLLLQKMAANTAIARIRLSAADGAFTADVEDAQND
-998 ESTMQAVYQQL
+998 ESV
-1009 TELHRYLLAI
+1009 TE
-1019 QNAPVP
+1019 
-1025 GKSALKAVQ
+1025 
-1034 LRLDQNSSDPIFAT
+1034 D
-1048 RQMAKTLPA
+1048 
-1057 PLNRWVGRLADQAWH
+1057 
-1072 VVMVEAVHYMEVD
+1072 EAV
-1085 WRDSVVKP
+1085 
-1093 FNEQLANNYP
+1093 L
-1103 FNPRSAQDASL
+1103 
-1114 DAFERFFKPD
+1114 
-1124 GILDTFYQ
+1124 
-1132 QNLKLFIDNDLSLED
+1132 
-1147 GDNSV
+1147 
-1152 IIREDII
+1152 
-1159 AQLKTAQKIRDIFFS
+1159 
-1174 KQNGLGTS
+1174 
-1182 FAVETVSLS
+1182 
-1191 GNKRRSVLNLDG
+1191 
-1203 QLVDYSQGRNYTA
+1203 
-1216 HLVWPNNM
+1216 
-1224 REGNESK
+1224 
-1231 LTLVGANGGA
+1231 
-1241 PRSISFS
+1241 
-1248 GPWAQFRLF
+1248 
-1257 GAGQL
+1257 
-1262 TGVQD
+1262 
-1267 GNFTVRFSVDGGAM
+1267 
-1281 TYRVH
+1281 
-1286 IRCSSNC
+1286 
-1293 YRLTTPLRAQQR
+1293 
-1305 CGWPHLNSKTMSA
+1305 
-1318 GCNNF
+1318 
-1323 LIPPRYS
+1323 
-1330 RWKPGCR
+1330 

>member
-1 MIQIDLPTLVKRLN
+1 MIQIDLATLVKRLN
-15 LFSRQALEMAASEC
+15 PFSKQALEMAASEC
-29 MSQQAAEI
+29 MSQQASEI

-47 AMPRSDLRVITR
+47 AIPRSDLRVIAER
-59 QGDIGMEELRQALT
+59 ADIGTDELRQALT
-73 VENYTTARSADS
+73 VENYATSRAADS
-85 YPAFSPM
+85 YPSFSPM

-97 KEGWLLASAEMQHSE
+97 KEAWLLASAEMQQTE
-112 LRGGVLL
+112 LRGGILL
-119 LALLHSPLR
+119 LALLHTPLR
-128 YIPPAAAQLLTGINR
+128 YVPPVAARLLTAINR
-143 DRLQQDFVQWT
+143 DQLQQDFAGWT
-154 QESAESVV
+154 RESAESVV
-162 PDADCK
+162 LNAD
-168 GAGALTDVADSLLAR
+168 GHVATADTGDSLLGR
-183 YAKNMTEDARND
+183 YAKNMTDDARQG

-200 LCRDHEIDLMI
+200 LCRDNEIDLMI

-244 AGQVPDKLKNTDIM
+244 DDRVPDKLRDTEIM

-281 LMAEVIS
+281 LMAEVIQ
-288 SPVPVILFIDEA
+288 SPKPVILFIDEA

-353 QLVKVSEPNAAEAT
+353 QLVKVSEPTAAEAT

-385 DDDALQAAATLSE
+385 DDEALQAAATLSE

-426 SPPKQISALTTLSH
+426 SPPKQISALTTQRH
-440 QQEAE
+440 QCEAE

-457 RTNTSRMT
+457 RTDTSRLT
-465 EVLVQYDETLTALD
+465 DVLVQYDETLTELD
-479 ELEAAWHQQ
+479 ELETAWRQQ

-495 IALRQQLLGMAED
+495 ISLRKALLEETVAED
-508 DAASLPHV
+508 AATV
-516 DAVEDTPP
+516 A
-524 ESEQDNTGA
+524 
-533 KLADEAGSE
+533 ADERVAETTDDSTVATDEPAG
-542 QPEETAETVSPVQ
+542 QPEPEIPPAE

-561 AELDALHNDRL
+561 AELDALHNTQR

-605 ITDLPVWLGD
+605 ITDLPQWLGD

-622 AIASLHKHLLTAR
+622 AIKHLHKHLLTAR

-658 TETVLQLAEL
+658 TETVLQLADL

-771 IVEHADDPETMQ
+771 IVDHADDPETMQ
-783 EVLYPVLAD
+783 EALYPVLAD

-807 QSLKTRALGVLPAD
+807 
-821 LNLRDQVGPTFDQ
+821 
-834 VFTSADDN
+834 
-842 KLVVPQFLTR
+842 
-852 YGLQSY
+852 
-858 FVKQRD
+858 
-864 ELVELTAMDSWV
+864 
-876 LNLTRSVKYSD
+876 
-887 ADRAEIQRQLTEQYI
+887 
-902 SDYTAT
+902 
-908 WRAGM
+908 
-913 DNLNIRN
+913 
-920 FESIGQLTGA
+920 
-930 LEQVISGDLPLQRAL
+930 LPL
-945 TVLRDNTQ
+945 
-953 PGVFSEKLSAKER
+953 SKE
-966 EEALAEPDYQLL
+966 
-978 TRLGHEFAPENSTL
+978 TL
-992 AVQKDK
+992 AVIIAGK
-998 ESTMQAVYQQL
+998 
-1009 TELHRYLLAI
+1009 LA
-1019 QNAPVP
+1019 
-1025 GKSALKAVQ
+1025 
-1034 LRLDQNSSDPIFAT
+1034 RLDNVLRTRFGAEVVIEPEVTDEIMQRVTRAENGARMLESVIDGEMLPPLSLLLLQKMAANVAIARIVLGVADGAFTAVVEDAPEDSADSD
-1048 RQMAKTLPA
+1048 TLSEP
-1057 PLNRWVGRLADQAWH
+1057 
-1072 VVMVEAVHYMEVD
+1072 ET
-1085 WRDSVVKP
+1085 
-1093 FNEQLANNYP
+1093 
-1103 FNPRSAQDASL
+1103 QDA
-1114 DAFERFFKPD
+1114 
-1124 GILDTFYQ
+1124 
-1132 QNLKLFIDNDLSLED
+1132 
-1147 GDNSV
+1147 
-1152 IIREDII
+1152 
-1159 AQLKTAQKIRDIFFS
+1159 
-1174 KQNGLGTS
+1174 
-1182 FAVETVSLS
+1182 TVL
-1191 GNKRRSVLNLDG
+1191 
-1203 QLVDYSQGRNYTA
+1203 
-1216 HLVWPNNM
+1216 
-1224 REGNESK
+1224 
-1231 LTLVGANGGA
+1231 
-1241 PRSISFS
+1241 
-1248 GPWAQFRLF
+1248 
-1257 GAGQL
+1257 
-1262 TGVQD
+1262 
-1267 GNFTVRFSVDGGAM
+1267 
-1281 TYRVH
+1281 
-1286 IRCSSNC
+1286 
-1293 YRLTTPLRAQQR
+1293 
-1305 CGWPHLNSKTMSA
+1305 
-1318 GCNNF
+1318 
-1323 LIPPRYS
+1323 
-1330 RWKPGCR
+1330 

>member
-1 MIQIDLPTLVKRLN
+1 MIQIDLATLVKRLN
-15 LFSRQALEMAASEC
+15 PFAKQALEMAASEC
-29 MSQQAAEI
+29 MSQQASEI
-37 TVSHVLIQML
+37 TVAHVLLQML
-47 AMPRSDLRVITR
+47 AIPRNDVRVIAERT
-59 QGDIGMEELRQALT
+59 GISAEDLRQALT
-73 VENYTTARSADS
+73 VESYPGGRSAEG
-85 YPAFSPM
+85 YPSFSPM
-92 LVEWL
+92 LIEWL
-97 KEGWLLASAEMQHSE
+97 KESWLLASAQMQHSE
-112 LRGGVLL
+112 LRSGVLL
-119 LALLHSPLR
+119 LTLLHSPLR
-128 YIPPAAAQLLTGINR
+128 YIPPAAARLLTAINR
-143 DRLQQDFVQWT
+143 DQLQQDFAAWT
-154 QESAESVV
+154 KESAESVNQV
-162 PDADCK
+162 GGQAP
-168 GAGALTDVADSLLAR
+168 GTPETGDSGLAR
-183 YAKNMTEDARND
+183 YAKNMTEDARNGK
-195 RLDPV
+195 LDPV

-244 AGQVPDKLKNTDIM
+244 SGQVPDKLKNTDIM

-300 HTLIGAGNQQGGL
+300 HTLIGAGNQAGGL
-313 DISNLLKP
+313 DVSGLLKP

-457 RTNTSRMT
+457 RTDTSRMT
-465 EVLVQYDETLTALD
+465 EVLEQYDETLSALD
-479 ELEAAWHQQ
+479 ELEVAWQQQ

-495 IALRQQLLGMAED
+495 IALRQQLLGAAED
-508 DAASLPHV
+508 T
-516 DAVEDTPP
+516 DAVV
-524 ESEQDNTGA
+524 
-533 KLADEAGSE
+533 
-542 QPEETAETVSPVQ
+542 EEVTETVSPVQ

-605 ITDLPVWLGD
+605 ITDLPKWLGD

-783 EVLYPVLAD
+783 EALYPVLAD

-807 QSLKTRALGVLPAD
+807 LPLSKETLATIIAGKLARLDNVLRSHFGADVIIGPEVTDEIMSRVTRAENGARMLESVIDGDMLPPLSLLLLQKMAANTAIARIRLSAAD
-821 LNLRDQVGPTFDQ
+821 GA
-834 VFTSADDN
+834 FTADVEDA
-842 KLVVPQFLTR
+842 LPDDAVTPQTE
-852 YGLQSY
+852 
-858 FVKQRD
+858 D
-864 ELVELTAMDSWV
+864 E
-876 LNLTRSVKYSD
+876 
-887 ADRAEIQRQLTEQYI
+887 
-902 SDYTAT
+902 
-908 WRAGM
+908 
-913 DNLNIRN
+913 
-920 FESIGQLTGA
+920 
-930 LEQVISGDLPLQRAL
+930 
-945 TVLRDNTQ
+945 TVL
-953 PGVFSEKLSAKER
+953 
-966 EEALAEPDYQLL
+966 
-978 TRLGHEFAPENSTL
+978 
-992 AVQKDK
+992 
-998 ESTMQAVYQQL
+998 
-1009 TELHRYLLAI
+1009 
-1019 QNAPVP
+1019 
-1025 GKSALKAVQ
+1025 
-1034 LRLDQNSSDPIFAT
+1034 
-1048 RQMAKTLPA
+1048 
-1057 PLNRWVGRLADQAWH
+1057 
-1072 VVMVEAVHYMEVD
+1072 
-1085 WRDSVVKP
+1085 
-1093 FNEQLANNYP
+1093 
-1103 FNPRSAQDASL
+1103 
-1114 DAFERFFKPD
+1114 
-1124 GILDTFYQ
+1124 
-1132 QNLKLFIDNDLSLED
+1132 
-1147 GDNSV
+1147 
-1152 IIREDII
+1152 
-1159 AQLKTAQKIRDIFFS
+1159 
-1174 KQNGLGTS
+1174 
-1182 FAVETVSLS
+1182 
-1191 GNKRRSVLNLDG
+1191 
-1203 QLVDYSQGRNYTA
+1203 
-1216 HLVWPNNM
+1216 
-1224 REGNESK
+1224 
-1231 LTLVGANGGA
+1231 
-1241 PRSISFS
+1241 
-1248 GPWAQFRLF
+1248 
-1257 GAGQL
+1257 
-1262 TGVQD
+1262 
-1267 GNFTVRFSVDGGAM
+1267 
-1281 TYRVH
+1281 
-1286 IRCSSNC
+1286 
-1293 YRLTTPLRAQQR
+1293 
-1305 CGWPHLNSKTMSA
+1305 
-1318 GCNNF
+1318 
-1323 LIPPRYS
+1323 
-1330 RWKPGCR
+1330 

>member
-1 MIQIDLPTLVKRLN
+1 MIQIDLATLVKRLN
-15 LFSRQALEMAASEC
+15 PFSKQALEMAASEC

-47 AMPRSDLRVITR
+47 AIPRSDLRVITDR
-59 QGDIGMEELRQALT
+59 ADIGADELRQALT
-73 VENYTTARSADS
+73 VENYATARSADS

-97 KEGWLLASAEMQHSE
+97 KEAWLLASAEMQQTE

-128 YIPPAAAQLLTGINR
+128 YVPPAAARLLTAINR
-143 DRLQQDFVQWT
+143 DQLQQDFAGWT
-154 QESAESVV
+154 KESAESVV
-162 PDADCK
+162 LNAGGQVASATADT
-168 GAGALTDVADSLLAR
+168 GDSLLAR
-183 YAKNMTEDARND
+183 YAKNMTDDARKG

-200 LCRDHEIDLMI
+200 LCRDNEIDLMI

-244 AGQVPDKLKNTDIM
+244 DGRVPDKLRDTDIM

-281 LMAEVIS
+281 LMAEVIQ
-288 SPVPVILFIDEA
+288 SPKPVILFIDEA

-353 QLVKVSEPNAAEAT
+353 QLVKVSEPTAAEAT

-385 DDDALQAAATLSE
+385 DDEALQAAATLSE

-426 SPPKQISALTTLSH
+426 SPPKQISALTTLRH
-440 QQEAE
+440 QCEAE

-457 RTNTSRMT
+457 RTDTSRLT
-465 EVLVQYDETLTALD
+465 EVLVQYDETLTELD

-488 QTLVQEI
+488 QSLVQEI
-495 IALRQQLLGMAED
+495 IALRKGLLDE
-508 DAASLPHV
+508 
-516 DAVEDTPP
+516 T
-524 ESEQDNTGA
+524 
-533 KLADEAGSE
+533 EAGHNDEIAISE
-542 QPEETAETVSPVQ
+542 EGGAGDNILQVDETQATATEALVEGEAVAEQGNSEPEISPAA

-561 AELDALHNDRL
+561 AELDTLHNTQL
-572 LVSPHVDKKQ
+572 LVSAHVDKKQ

-605 ITDLPVWLGD
+605 ITDLPQWLGGP
-615 TIKGQDL
+615 IKGQDL
-622 AIASLHKHLLTAR
+622 AIKHLHKHLLTAR

-771 IVEHADDPETMQ
+771 IVDYADNPEAMQ
-783 EVLYPVLAD
+783 EALYPVLAD

-807 QSLKTRALGVLPAD
+807 
-821 LNLRDQVGPTFDQ
+821 
-834 VFTSADDN
+834 
-842 KLVVPQFLTR
+842 
-852 YGLQSY
+852 
-858 FVKQRD
+858 
-864 ELVELTAMDSWV
+864 
-876 LNLTRSVKYSD
+876 
-887 ADRAEIQRQLTEQYI
+887 
-902 SDYTAT
+902 
-908 WRAGM
+908 
-913 DNLNIRN
+913 
-920 FESIGQLTGA
+920 
-930 LEQVISGDLPLQRAL
+930 LPL
-945 TVLRDNTQ
+945 
-953 PGVFSEKLSAKER
+953 SR
-966 EEALAEPDYQLL
+966 ETLAVIIAGKL
-978 TRLGHEFAPENSTL
+978 TRLDNVLRIRFGAEVVIEPEVTDEIMQRVTRAENGARMLESVIDGEMLPPLSLLLLQKMAANAAIARIVLGVADGAFTADVEDAPENSADAQPEPETEDA
-992 AVQKDK
+992 AV
-998 ESTMQAVYQQL
+998 L
-1009 TELHRYLLAI
+1009 
-1019 QNAPVP
+1019 
-1025 GKSALKAVQ
+1025 
-1034 LRLDQNSSDPIFAT
+1034 
-1048 RQMAKTLPA
+1048 
-1057 PLNRWVGRLADQAWH
+1057 
-1072 VVMVEAVHYMEVD
+1072 
-1085 WRDSVVKP
+1085 
-1093 FNEQLANNYP
+1093 
-1103 FNPRSAQDASL
+1103 
-1114 DAFERFFKPD
+1114 
-1124 GILDTFYQ
+1124 
-1132 QNLKLFIDNDLSLED
+1132 
-1147 GDNSV
+1147 
-1152 IIREDII
+1152 
-1159 AQLKTAQKIRDIFFS
+1159 
-1174 KQNGLGTS
+1174 
-1182 FAVETVSLS
+1182 
-1191 GNKRRSVLNLDG
+1191 
-1203 QLVDYSQGRNYTA
+1203 
-1216 HLVWPNNM
+1216 
-1224 REGNESK
+1224 
-1231 LTLVGANGGA
+1231 
-1241 PRSISFS
+1241 
-1248 GPWAQFRLF
+1248 
-1257 GAGQL
+1257 
-1262 TGVQD
+1262 
-1267 GNFTVRFSVDGGAM
+1267 
-1281 TYRVH
+1281 
-1286 IRCSSNC
+1286 
-1293 YRLTTPLRAQQR
+1293 
-1305 CGWPHLNSKTMSA
+1305 
-1318 GCNNF
+1318 
-1323 LIPPRYS
+1323 
-1330 RWKPGCR
+1330 

>member
-1 MIQIDLPTLVKRLN
+1 MIQINLASLVKHLN
-15 LFSRQALEMAASEC
+15 PFSRQALEAAAAEC
-29 MSQQAAEI
+29 MSQQATEI
-37 TVSHVLIQML
+37 TVAHVLLQML
-47 AMPRSDLRVITR
+47 AAVRSDVRVIADRAEIDTNA
-59 QGDIGMEELRQALT
+59 LRRALT
-73 VENYTTARSADS
+73 VENYTTSRATDS

-112 LRGGVLL
+112 LRGGALL

-128 YIPPAAAQLLTGINR
+128 YVPSAAARLLTGINR
-143 DRLQQDFVQWT
+143 DQLQQDFAQWT
-154 QESAESVV
+154 KESAESVV
-162 PDADCK
+162 LNDDGQTP
-168 GAGALTDVADSLLAR
+168 GAVVDTGDSLLGR
-183 YAKNMTEDARND
+183 YAKNMTADARNGK
-195 RLDPV
+195 LDPV
-200 LCRDHEIDLMI
+200 LCRDNEIDLMI

-244 AGQVPDKLKNTDIM
+244 AGLVPDKLRDTDIM

-281 LMAEVIS
+281 LMAEVIQ
-288 SPVPVILFIDEA
+288 SPQPVILFIDEA

-353 QLVKVSEPNAAEAT
+353 QLVKVSEPTAAEAT

-385 DDDALQAAATLSE
+385 DDEALQAAATLSE

-426 SPPKQISALTTLSH
+426 SPPKQISALTTLRH
-440 QQEAE
+440 QCEAE
-445 IRQLER
+445 MRQLER
-451 ELRIGL
+451 EIRIGL
-457 RTNTSRMT
+457 RSDTSRLT
-465 EVLVQYDETLTALD
+465 EVIVQYDETLTELD

-488 QTLVQEI
+488 QALVQEI
-495 IALRQQLLGMAED
+495 ISLRKGLLEETDASSSED
-508 DAASLPHV
+508 ITLPDA
-516 DAVEDTPP
+516 D
-524 ESEQDNTGA
+524 DNTTSTDEPEAEQVGA
-533 KLADEAGSE
+533 E
-542 QPEETAETVSPVQ
+542 PEIPPAV
-555 RLAQLT
+555 RLVQLT
-561 AELDALHNDRL
+561 AELEALHHTQL

-605 ITDLPVWLGD
+605 ITDLPQWLGE

-622 AIASLHKHLLTAR
+622 AIRHLHKHLLTAR

-771 IVEHADDPETMQ
+771 IVEYADNPELMQ
-783 EVLYPVLAD
+783 DMLYPVLAD

-807 QSLKTRALGVLPAD
+807 
-821 LNLRDQVGPTFDQ
+821 
-834 VFTSADDN
+834 
-842 KLVVPQFLTR
+842 
-852 YGLQSY
+852 
-858 FVKQRD
+858 
-864 ELVELTAMDSWV
+864 
-876 LNLTRSVKYSD
+876 
-887 ADRAEIQRQLTEQYI
+887 
-902 SDYTAT
+902 
-908 WRAGM
+908 
-913 DNLNIRN
+913 
-920 FESIGQLTGA
+920 
-930 LEQVISGDLPLQRAL
+930 LPL
-945 TVLRDNTQ
+945 
-953 PGVFSEKLSAKER
+953 SKE
-966 EEALAEPDYQLL
+966 
-978 TRLGHEFAPENSTL
+978 TL
-992 AVQKDK
+992 
-998 ESTMQAVYQQL
+998 
-1009 TELHRYLLAI
+1009 
-1019 QNAPVP
+1019 
-1025 GKSALKAVQ
+1025 
-1034 LRLDQNSSDPIFAT
+1034 
-1048 RQMAKTLPA
+1048 
-1057 PLNRWVGRLADQAWH
+1057 
-1072 VVMVEAVHYMEVD
+1072 
-1085 WRDSVVKP
+1085 
-1093 FNEQLANNYP
+1093 
-1103 FNPRSAQDASL
+1103 
-1114 DAFERFFKPD
+1114 
-1124 GILDTFYQ
+1124 
-1132 QNLKLFIDNDLSLED
+1132 
-1147 GDNSV
+1147 SV
-1152 IIREDII
+1152 IIAGKLARLD
-1159 AQLKTAQKIRDIFFS
+1159 
-1174 KQNGLGTS
+1174 N
-1182 FAVETVSLS
+1182 
-1191 GNKRRSVLNLDG
+1191 VL
-1203 QLVDYSQGRNYTA
+1203 RT
-1216 HLVWPNNM
+1216 
-1224 REGNESK
+1224 R
-1231 LTLVGANGGA
+1231 
-1241 PRSISFS
+1241 
-1248 GPWAQFRLF
+1248 F
-1257 GAGQL
+1257 GAEVVIEPEVTDEIMQRVTRAENGARMLESVIDGDMLPPLSLLLLQKMAANAAIARIVL
-1262 TGVQD
+1262 GVAD
-1267 GNFTVRFSVDGGAM
+1267 GAFTADVEDAPDDDTADDRQAEPETEDEAV
-1281 TYRVH
+1281 
-1286 IRCSSNC
+1286 
-1293 YRLTTPLRAQQR
+1293 L
-1305 CGWPHLNSKTMSA
+1305 
-1318 GCNNF
+1318 
-1323 LIPPRYS
+1323 
-1330 RWKPGCR
+1330 

>member
-1 MIQIDLPTLVKRLN
+1 MIQINLTTLVKRLN
-15 LFSRQALEMAASEC
+15 PFAKQALEMAASEC
-29 MSQQAAEI
+29 MSQQASEI
-37 TVSHVLIQML
+37 TVAHVIIQML
-47 AMPRSDLRVITR
+47 ALPRSDLRVITER
-59 QGDIGMEELRQALT
+59 ADISVDDLRQALT
-73 VENYTTARSADS
+73 VENYTTSRSAES
-85 YPAFSPM
+85 YPSFSPM

-97 KEGWLLASAEMQHSE
+97 KEAWLLASAEMQQTE
-112 LRGGVLL
+112 LRGGVLI

-128 YIPPAAAQLLTGINR
+128 YVPPSAAQLLTAINR
-143 DRLQQDFVQWT
+143 DRLQQDFAEWT
-154 QESAESVV
+154 KSSAESVML
-162 PDADCK
+162 AD
-168 GAGALTDVADSLLAR
+168 GQPVSPASLTSDETQLGR
-183 YAKNMTEDARND
+183 YAKNMTEDARQG

-200 LCRDHEIDLMI
+200 LCRDNEIDLMI

-244 AGQVPDKLKNTDIM
+244 ADQVPDKLRNTDIM

-281 LMAEVIS
+281 LMAEVIQ
-288 SPVPVILFIDEA
+288 SPKPIILFIDEA

-385 DDDALQAAATLSE
+385 DDDALQAAAVLSE

-426 SPPKQISALTTLSH
+426 SPPKQISALTT
-440 QQEAE
+440 QCRQCEAE

-451 ELRIGL
+451 EMRIGL
-457 RTNTSRMT
+457 RT
-465 EVLVQYDETLTALD
+465 DTARLD
-479 ELEAAWHQQ
+479 EVHAQYENAQAELLTLDAAWRQQ

-495 IALRQQLLGMAED
+495 IALRKELLEETETTIETDPLAIVDTDIVAEESTD
-508 DAASLPHV
+508 EDSLPQ
-516 DAVEDTPP
+516 
-524 ESEQDNTGA
+524 SEEPGSSLS
-533 KLADEAGSE
+533 LAE
-542 QPEETAETVSPVQ
+542 
-555 RLAQLT
+555 RLSQLT
-561 AELDALHNDRL
+561 VELDALHNAQL

-605 ITDLPVWLGD
+605 ITDLPQWLGD

-622 AIASLHKHLLTAR
+622 AIKHLHKHLLTAR

-771 IVEHADDPETMQ
+771 IVEHADSPETLHDA
-783 EVLYPVLAD
+783 LYPVLAD

-807 QSLKTRALGVLPAD
+807 LPLSKETLTTIIAGKLARLDNILRSRFNAEVIIAPEVTDEIMQRVTRAENGARMLESVIDGEMLPPLSLLLLQKMAANAVISRISLGVLEGAFIAD
-821 LNLRDQVGPTFDQ
+821 
-834 VFTSADDN
+834 
-842 KLVVPQFLTR
+842 
-852 YGLQSY
+852 
-858 FVKQRD
+858 
-864 ELVELTAMDSWV
+864 
-876 LNLTRSVKYSD
+876 
-887 ADRAEIQRQLTEQYI
+887 I
-902 SDYTAT
+902 
-908 WRAGM
+908 
-913 DNLNIRN
+913 
-920 FESIGQLTGA
+920 
-930 LEQVISGDLPLQRAL
+930 
-945 TVLRDNTQ
+945 
-953 PGVFSEKLSAKER
+953 
-966 EEALAEPDYQLL
+966 EEAQE
-978 TRLGHEFAPENSTL
+978 
-992 AVQKDK
+992 
-998 ESTMQAVYQQL
+998 
-1009 TELHRYLLAI
+1009 TE
-1019 QNAPVP
+1019 
-1025 GKSALKAVQ
+1025 
-1034 LRLDQNSSDPIFAT
+1034 
-1048 RQMAKTLPA
+1048 
-1057 PLNRWVGRLADQAWH
+1057 
-1072 VVMVEAVHYMEVD
+1072 
-1085 WRDSVVKP
+1085 
-1093 FNEQLANNYP
+1093 
-1103 FNPRSAQDASL
+1103 DA
-1114 DAFERFFKPD
+1114 AR
-1124 GILDTFYQ
+1124 
-1132 QNLKLFIDNDLSLED
+1132 
-1147 GDNSV
+1147 
-1152 IIREDII
+1152 
-1159 AQLKTAQKIRDIFFS
+1159 
-1174 KQNGLGTS
+1174 
-1182 FAVETVSLS
+1182 
-1191 GNKRRSVLNLDG
+1191 
-1203 QLVDYSQGRNYTA
+1203 
-1216 HLVWPNNM
+1216 
-1224 REGNESK
+1224 
-1231 LTLVGANGGA
+1231 
-1241 PRSISFS
+1241 
-1248 GPWAQFRLF
+1248 
-1257 GAGQL
+1257 
-1262 TGVQD
+1262 
-1267 GNFTVRFSVDGGAM
+1267 
-1281 TYRVH
+1281 
-1286 IRCSSNC
+1286 
-1293 YRLTTPLRAQQR
+1293 
-1305 CGWPHLNSKTMSA
+1305 
-1318 GCNNF
+1318 
-1323 LIPPRYS
+1323 
-1330 RWKPGCR
+1330 